1 MVKKDLLKP
10 YTEPELSGSV
20 EELDGSGIMELERR
34 YDYLPYSKFRIER
47 IFKLCYRWKLETI
60 WQGYKANRNP
70 YYHEIYRVVEIETG
84 KIVVERVSLD
94 SIRKV
99 LARNGFALY
108 DEKSTGKRIHLDNEV
123 IYLNRRNPDAEK
135 FMELVNS
142 IRNMEETDNA

>member
-10 YTEPELSGSV
+10 DAEPEISGSV
-20 EELDGSGIMELERR
+20 EELDGSGITEMEQIF
-34 YDYLPYSKFRIER
+34 DYLPYSKHRIER
-47 IFKLCYRWKLETI
+47 IFKLCFGWKLENI
-60 WQGYKANRNP
+60 WQGYKANRRP

-108 DEKSTGKRIHLDNEV
+108 DEKSTGKRIHLDNQV
-123 IYLNRRNPDAEK
+123 VYLNRRNPDAEK
-135 FMELVNS
+135 FMKLVNS
-142 IRNMEETDNA
+142 IRNMGETDNA